1 MNIIEKVK
9 EVFSKLPKGVNSFLG
24 GANKVNIHETTIR
37 RLSDYLN
44 IRRQSYYKK
53 IDKEMYNKIEE
64 YKKKYMEKLRVSR
77 MRFSWELGND
87 DINTKMQMAV
97 DLIEKNFIDEMEFV
111 TKEDDEVKK
120 TVMLKKFELYLNDID
135 RIDRDLTARL
145 VALTEIKEHNILSK
159 KKENILNTEIEN
171 LEISLINLRNN
182 TEAIMYVTK
191 AYQDMIKCIRIN
203 RLKDKAESVSHA
215 INNQQNKTGSADEER
230 DMSFI
235 STDIEELY
243 KNLEEKVKT
252 YINTQPIDDLDVS
265 YYTKMAMLEKRLEE
279 YFYTHP
285 EHINSYI
292 NEFYE
297 VVSDAAYY
305 FEMPFRLNEYRSK
318 KSDPQI
324 NLTKRIMSIQEQL
337 KIYEKYG
344 RALDTKFKEDYYRNK
359 IKIIIY
365 DNMVNVDT
373 DIFNEYEE
381 EARKT
386 YIAEVE
392 KRIDNIMRGKARFFL
407 DKEKNK
413 EAIKSIKNIFINSI
427 GNLDAEAI
435 LTNNY
440 LLSLLFALNER
451 ESGYYVE
458 FLNEWFESNV
468 FKEDFVGEKIND
480 KYFDEAPGI
489 IYNSG
494 LPIRTI
500 CDVLSAQ
507 TDFRK
512 DTSENARAISSL
524 VDFYLL
530 INSQLLHRKYND
542 SIYHVPEGIVQ
553 MGKHLGGLKNDY
565 LDKLKEETE
574 HEHVKM
580 PSSLWSFYGNSA
592 INDNVKC
599 LEFSNGTKEI
609 NFDCYRI
616 MIIIIP
622 PSVKDLKIDFKDIE
636 YGLSSPYCYHRT
648 LIFSDYERSSFL
660 NPKNDK
666 DIAKANNYFNSLP
679 NELCIE
685 LHSINGEKKAI
696 YGRKIIEEWTKEGE
710 LKNRKEYAEEQD
722 ISITDKIVWRKKND
736 DTSSETKNTD
746 GLISRAEI

>member
-1 MNIIEKVK
+1 MGLIDKAKSVISRFFPGIENRLRL
-9 EVFSKLPKGVNSFLG
+9 SPKLS
-24 GANKVNIHETTIR
+24 HETYLR
-37 RLSDYLN
+37 RLSDYLE
-44 IRRQSYYKK
+44 IP
-53 IDKEMYNKIEE
+53 DKSFFKNDESIYNKIEE
-64 YKKKYMEKLRVSR
+64 YKNYYLQKLKNPKTRY
-77 MRFSWELGND
+77 SWELGNKD
-87 DINTKMQMAV
+87 LNDRRLMLVELIKKIFV
-97 DLIEKNFIDEMEFV
+97 DEIDNV
-111 TKEDDEVKK
+111 LDEENLVKK
-120 TVMLKKFELYLNDID
+120 MVMLKKFEIYLNDIKGIY
-135 RIDRDLTARL
+135 IDALSRL
-145 VALTEIKEHNILSK
+145 VALSEIKEEGNKKGKNIVDS
-159 KKENILNTEIEN
+159 EIEN
-171 LEISLINLRNN
+171 LSISLITLKQQMN
-182 TEAIMYVTK
+182 AILFETK
-191 AYQDMIKCIRIN
+191 AYQDVIKNYNIED
-203 RLKDKAESVSHA
+203 LSFDE
-215 INNQQNKTGSADEER
+215 NQK
-230 DMSFI
+230 
-235 STDIEELY
+235 
-243 KNLEEKVKT
+243 
-252 YINTQPIDDLDVS
+252 IDDEYKKLSENVKSFLDVS
-265 YYTKMAMLEKRLEE
+265 DIDSLDKDYYTKMAMLEKKLEE

-305 FEMPFRLNEYRSK
+305 FEMPFRLNEYKSK

-359 IKIIIY
+359 IKIIIF

-530 INSQLLHRKYND
+530 INSQLLLRKYND

-565 LDKLKEETE
+565 LDKLKRETKGNL
-574 HEHVKM
+574 VKM
-580 PSSLWSFYGNSA
+580 PSSLKVFKGNNA
-592 INDNVKC
+592 ISNKIAE
-599 LEFSNGTKEI
+599 LRFSNGTREI
-609 NFDCYRI
+609 DFDCHQI
-616 MIIIIP
+616 MYIIIP
-622 PSVKDLKIDFKDIE
+622 PSVEDLKIDFKDIK
-636 YGLSSPYCYHRT
+636 YGSSPPYCYHRT
-648 LIFSDYERSSFL
+648 LIFLDYEKSSFL

-666 DIAKANNYFNSLP
+666 DIAKANNFFNSLP
-679 NELCIE
+679 NELWIE

-696 YGRKIIEEWTKEGE
+696 HGRKLIEEWTKEGE
-710 LKNRKEYAEEQD
+710 LKNHILYEKEQD
-722 ISITDKIVWRKKND
+722 IPITDKIVMRKKDD
-736 DTSSETKNTD
+736 DTSSETEIIN

>member
-413 EAIKSIKNIFINSI
+413 EAIKSIKNLFINSI

>member
-44 IRRQSYYKK
+44 IRKQSYYKK

-413 EAIKSIKNIFINSI
+413 EAIKSIKNLFINSI

>member
-1 MNIIEKVK
+1 MSIIEKAKIVVTGLPNRVRG
-9 EVFSKLPKGVNSFLG
+9 VFNSINTVNG
-24 GANKVNIHETTIR
+24 HETTLR
-37 RLSDYLN
+37 RLSDYLK
-44 IRRQSYYKK
+44 IPRQSFFQTDEE
-53 IDKEMYNKIEE
+53 IYNKIED
-64 YKKKYMEKLRVSR
+64 YKIKYIQKLRKPKT
-77 MRFSWELGND
+77 RFSWDLGND
-87 DINTKMQMAV
+87 DINNRRQMLV
-97 DLIEKNFIDEMEFV
+97 DLIRKNFIDEMEAV
-111 TKEDDEVKK
+111 NEEEDPIKK
-120 TVMLKKFELYLNDID
+120 TVMLQKFELYLRDIKMIYTD
-135 RIDRDLTARL
+135 TISRL
-145 VALTEIKEHNILSK
+145 VALTEIKEGGNLNRK
-159 KKENILNTEIEN
+159 KNEVVSNEIEN
-171 LEISLINLRNN
+171 LSISLISLKNQI
-182 TEAIMYVTK
+182 EAIMYETK
-191 AYQDMIKCIRIN
+191 AYQDMIKIMKIN
-203 RLKDKAESVSHA
+203 TIKERAENINKAT
-215 INNQQNKTGSADEER
+215 NNYNEQVK
-230 DMSFI
+230 
-235 STDIEELY
+235 STDDKKSIDFTSLDIKDLY
-243 KNLEEKVKT
+243 KNLAEKVKT
-252 YINTQPIDDLDVS
+252 YINTQSIDDLDVS

-285 EHINSYI
+285 EHINGII

-297 VVSDAAYY
+297 VVSDASYY
-305 FEMPFRLNEYRSK
+305 FVFPYHLNEYKSI

-344 RALDTKFKEDYYRNK
+344 RAIEPKFKEDYYRNK

-365 DNMVNVDT
+365 DNMVNTDT
-373 DIFNEYEE
+373 DIFNEYDEV
-381 EARKT
+381 ART
-386 YIAEVE
+386 IYIDEVE
-392 KRIDNIMRGKARFFL
+392 KRVDNIMRGKARFFL

-413 EAIKSIKNIFINSI
+413 EAIKSIKNLFINSI

-468 FKEDFVGEKIND
+468 FKEGFVGERIND
-480 KYFDEAPGI
+480 KYFDEVPGI

-530 INSQLLHRKYND
+530 INSQLLLRKYND
-542 SIYHVPEGIVQ
+542 SIYRVPEGIVQ

-616 MIIIIP
+616 MNIIIP
-622 PSVKDLKIDFKDIE
+622 PSVKDLKIDFKDSTH
-636 YGLSSPYCYHRT
+636 GLNPPYCNHRR
-648 LIFSDYERSSFL
+648 LIFLDYERSSFL

-666 DIAKANNYFNSLP
+666 DIAKANNFFNSLP

-685 LHSINGEKKAI
+685 LHSINGDKKAI
-696 YGRKIIEEWTKEGE
+696 YGRKLIEEWTKEGE
-710 LKNRKEYAEEQD
+710 LKNHIAYEEEQD
-722 ISITDKIVWRKKND
+722 ISITDKIVWRKKDD

>member
-9 EVFSKLPKGVNSFLG
+9 DVFSKLPKGGNSFLG

-44 IRRQSYYKK
+44 IRKQSYYKK

-182 TEAIMYVTK
+182 TEAILYETK
-191 AYQDMIKCIRIN
+191 AYQEKIKSIRIN

-243 KNLEEKVKT
+243 KNLAEKVKT

-305 FEMPFRLNEYRSK
+305 FEMPFRLNEYKSK

-407 DKEKNK
+407 DKEKNI

-480 KYFDEAPGI
+480 KYFDEVPGI

-530 INSQLLHRKYND
+530 INSQLLLKKYND
-542 SIYHVPEGIVQ
+542 SIYRVPEGIVQ

-616 MIIIIP
+616 MNIIIP
-622 PSVKDLKIDFKDIE
+622 PSVKDLKIDFKDIK
-636 YGLSSPYCYHRT
+636 YGLPSPYSYHRT
-648 LIFSDYERSSFL
+648 LIFLDYERSSFL

-666 DIAKANNYFNSLP
+666 DIAKANNFFNSLP
-679 NELCIE
+679 NELWIE

-722 ISITDKIVWRKKND
+722 IQALWY
-736 DTSSETKNTD
+736 
-746 GLISRAEI
+746 SR

>member
-1 MNIIEKVK
+1 MGLIDKAKSVISRFFPGIENRLRL
-9 EVFSKLPKGVNSFLG
+9 SPKLS
-24 GANKVNIHETTIR
+24 HETYLR
-37 RLSDYLN
+37 RLSDYLE
-44 IRRQSYYKK
+44 IP
-53 IDKEMYNKIEE
+53 DKSFFKNDESIYNKIEE
-64 YKKKYMEKLRVSR
+64 YKNYYLQKLKNPKTRY
-77 MRFSWELGND
+77 SWELGNKD
-87 DINTKMQMAV
+87 LNDRRLMLVELIKKIFV
-97 DLIEKNFIDEMEFV
+97 DEIDNV
-111 TKEDDEVKK
+111 LDEENLVKK
-120 TVMLKKFELYLNDID
+120 MVMLKKFEIYLNDIKGIY
-135 RIDRDLTARL
+135 IDALSRL
-145 VALTEIKEHNILSK
+145 VALSEIKEEGNKKGKNIVDS
-159 KKENILNTEIEN
+159 EIEN
-171 LEISLINLRNN
+171 LSISLITLKQQMN
-182 TEAIMYVTK
+182 AILFETK
-191 AYQDMIKCIRIN
+191 AYQDVIKNYNIED
-203 RLKDKAESVSHA
+203 LSFDE
-215 INNQQNKTGSADEER
+215 NQK
-230 DMSFI
+230 
-235 STDIEELY
+235 
-243 KNLEEKVKT
+243 
-252 YINTQPIDDLDVS
+252 IDDEYKKLSENVKSFLDVS
-265 YYTKMAMLEKRLEE
+265 DIDSLDKDYYTKMAMLEKKLEE

-305 FEMPFRLNEYRSK
+305 FEMPFRLNEYKSK

-359 IKIIIY
+359 IKIIIF

-435 LTNNY
+435 LTNKY

-530 INSQLLHRKYND
+530 INSQLLLRKYND

-565 LDKLKEETE
+565 LDKLKRETKGNL
-574 HEHVKM
+574 VKM
-580 PSSLWSFYGNSA
+580 PSSLKVFKGNNA
-592 INDNVKC
+592 ISNKIAE
-599 LEFSNGTKEI
+599 LRFSNGTREI
-609 NFDCYRI
+609 DFDCHQI
-616 MIIIIP
+616 MYIIIP
-622 PSVKDLKIDFKDIE
+622 PSVEDLKIDFKDIK
-636 YGLSSPYCYHRT
+636 YGSSPPYCYHRT
-648 LIFSDYERSSFL
+648 LIFLDYEKSSFL

-666 DIAKANNYFNSLP
+666 DIAKANNFFNSLP
-679 NELCIE
+679 NELWIE

-696 YGRKIIEEWTKEGE
+696 HGRKLIEEWTKEGE
-710 LKNRKEYAEEQD
+710 LKNHILYEKEQD
-722 ISITDKIVWRKKND
+722 IPITDKIVMRKKDD
-736 DTSSETKNTD
+736 DTSPETENIN
-746 GLISRAEI
+746 GLIPRTEI

>member
-1 MNIIEKVK
+1 MGLIDKAKSVILRFFPGIENRLRL
-9 EVFSKLPKGVNSFLG
+9 SPKLS
-24 GANKVNIHETTIR
+24 HETYLR
-37 RLSDYLN
+37 RLSDYLE
-44 IRRQSYYKK
+44 IP
-53 IDKEMYNKIEE
+53 DKSFFKNDESIYNKIEE
-64 YKKKYMEKLRVSR
+64 YKNYYLQKLKNPKTRY
-77 MRFSWELGND
+77 SWELGNKD
-87 DINTKMQMAV
+87 LNDRRLMLVELIKKIFV
-97 DLIEKNFIDEMEFV
+97 DEIDNV
-111 TKEDDEVKK
+111 LDEENLVKK
-120 TVMLKKFELYLNDID
+120 MVMLKKFEIYLNDIKGIY
-135 RIDRDLTARL
+135 IDALSRL
-145 VALTEIKEHNILSK
+145 VALSEIKEEGNKKGKNIVDS
-159 KKENILNTEIEN
+159 EIEN
-171 LEISLINLRNN
+171 LSISLITLKQQMN
-182 TEAIMYVTK
+182 AILFETK
-191 AYQDMIKCIRIN
+191 AYQDVIKNYNIED
-203 RLKDKAESVSHA
+203 LSFDE
-215 INNQQNKTGSADEER
+215 NQK
-230 DMSFI
+230 
-235 STDIEELY
+235 
-243 KNLEEKVKT
+243 
-252 YINTQPIDDLDVS
+252 IDDEYKKLSENVKSFLDVS
-265 YYTKMAMLEKRLEE
+265 DIDSLDKDYYTKMAMLEKKLEE

-305 FEMPFRLNEYRSK
+305 FEMPFRLNEYKSK

-359 IKIIIY
+359 IKIIIF

-530 INSQLLHRKYND
+530 INSQLLLRKYND

-565 LDKLKEETE
+565 LDKLKRETKGNL
-574 HEHVKM
+574 VKM
-580 PSSLWSFYGNSA
+580 PSSLKVFKGNNA
-592 INDNVKC
+592 ISNKIAE
-599 LEFSNGTKEI
+599 LRFSNGTREI
-609 NFDCYRI
+609 DFDCHQI
-616 MIIIIP
+616 MYIIIP
-622 PSVKDLKIDFKDIE
+622 PSVEDLKIDFKDIK
-636 YGLSSPYCYHRT
+636 YGSSPPYCYHRT
-648 LIFSDYERSSFL
+648 LIFLDYEKSSFL

-666 DIAKANNYFNSLP
+666 DIAKANNFFNSLP
-679 NELCIE
+679 NELWIE

-696 YGRKIIEEWTKEGE
+696 HGRKLIEEWTKEGE
-710 LKNRKEYAEEQD
+710 LKNHILYEKEQD
-722 ISITDKIVWRKKND
+722 IPITDKIVMRKKDD
-736 DTSSETKNTD
+736 DTSSETENIN

>member
-530 INSQLLHRKYND
+530 INSQLLLRKYND

-565 LDKLKEETE
+565 LDKLKRETKGNL
-574 HEHVKM
+574 VKM
-580 PSSLWSFYGNSA
+580 PSSLKVFKGNNA
-592 INDNVKC
+592 ISNKIAE
-599 LEFSNGTKEI
+599 LRFSNGTREI
-609 NFDCYRI
+609 DFDCHQI
-616 MIIIIP
+616 MYIIIP
-622 PSVKDLKIDFKDIE
+622 PSVEDLKIDFKDIK
-636 YGLSSPYCYHRT
+636 YGSSPPYCYHRT
-648 LIFSDYERSSFL
+648 LIFLDYEKSSFL

-666 DIAKANNYFNSLP
+666 DIAKANNFFNSLP
-679 NELCIE
+679 NELWIE
-685 LHSINGEKKAI
+685 LYFFYVVKKAI
-696 YGRKIIEEWTKEGE
+696 HGRKLIVEWTKEGE
-710 LKNRKEYAEEQD
+710 LKNHILYEKEQD
-722 ISITDKIVWRKKND
+722 IPITDKIVMRKKDD
-736 DTSSETKNTD
+736 DTSPETENIN
-746 GLISRAEI
+746 GLIPRTEI